1 MVTRTPIIPAPA
13 RITPAVGVFRLV
25 PGATIGYRGPMLA
38 PLARRFSQDLAR
50 RCGLPLRSVRAETR
64 QGEAA
69 SEAPSEGPSEA
80 PSEGPSEAPSE
91 GPSEAPSEGPSEAPS
106 EGPSEAPSEGPSPC
120 DGGHAIVASLGDD
133 ADLDRLPAPLGLHP
147 AGTARDERYL
157 LAIDRAGIRLRAP
170 EPAGVARG
178 LTTLLQLIA
187 TAAPDA
193 RGHLRLGPGHHARRG
208 PRRRGRRRAV
218 VRDRPRR

>member
-25 PGATIGYRGPMLA
+25 PGVTIGYRGPMLA

-69 SEAPSEGPSEA
+69 SEAQSEGPSEA
-80 PSEGPSEAPSE
+80 PSEGPSEAS
-91 GPSEAPSEGPSEAPS
+91 
-106 EGPSEAPSEGPSPC
+106 SEGPSPC
-120 DGGHAIVASLGDD
+120 DGGHAIVVSLGDD